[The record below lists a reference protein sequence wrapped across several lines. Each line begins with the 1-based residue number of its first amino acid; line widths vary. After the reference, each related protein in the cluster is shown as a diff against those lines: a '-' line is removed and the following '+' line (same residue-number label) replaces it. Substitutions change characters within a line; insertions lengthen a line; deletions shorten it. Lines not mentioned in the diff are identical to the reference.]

1 MQNILHE
8 LTFIFRQVFNNPE
21 MIITSSTDTSDVE
34 EWDSLQ
40 HLILILTIE
49 KHFKIKFTTEESQK
63 IKNVGELITTIEKNL

>member
-8 LTFIFRQVFNNPE
+8 LTIIFRQVFNNPE